1 MNKII
6 LASLAAAAVILPAS
20 AQAQRA
26 PAAVIVSVNTDRIAR
41 DCTACRA
48 ATTTIQGQQTALRTR
63 AQALEQQLQTES
75 KPIQDAINALNGKQ
89 PDAALQQRVT
99 AFQTKQQNAQRE
111 LAATERNIQSTQM
124 HVNQQIGARLR
135 TIISS
140 VATARGANFAL
151 DAGATLYA
159 APAVDVTDVVLAQL
173 NQQLPA
179 VSVTP
184 LPQTQQPQQ
193 STQGR

>member
-1 MNKII
+1 MNKI
-6 LASLAAAAVILPAS
+6 LLGTLAAAAVLLPAT

-26 PAAVIVSVNTDRIAR
+26 PAAVIVTVNTDRIAR

-48 ATTTIQGQQTALRTR
+48 ATTQIQNQQNTLRTR
-63 AQALEQQLQTES
+63 AQTLGQQLQTEG
-75 KPIQDAINALNGKQ
+75 KPIQDAINALAGKT
-89 PDAALQQRVT
+89 PDAALQARVT
-99 AFQTKQQNAQRE
+99 AFQTKQQNAERE
-111 LAATERNIQSTQM
+111 LQTGERNIQSTQL

-140 VATARGANFAL
+140 IATARGANLAV
-151 DAGATLYA
+151 DSGSTLYA
-159 APAVDVTDVVLAQL
+159 APAVDVTDAVLAQL

-184 LPQTQQPQQ
+184 LPQQPQQ
-193 STQGR
+193 QPSQGR

>member
-1 MNKII
+1 MKKLI
-6 LASLAAAAVILPAS
+6 LSTIAAAAMVIPAA

-26 PAAVIVSVNTDRIAR
+26 PAAVIITVNTDRIAR

-48 ATTTIQGQQTALRTR
+48 ATTTIQGQQNALRTR
-63 AQALEQQLQTES
+63 AQTLAQQLETES
-75 KPIQDAINALNGKQ
+75 KPIQNAVNALNGKA
-89 PDAALQQRVT
+89 PDAALQARIT

-111 LAATERNIQSTQM
+111 LAASERNIQSTQVN
-124 HVNQQIGARLR
+124 VNQQIGARLR

-140 VATARGANFAL
+140 VATARGANIAL
-151 DAGATLYA
+151 DSGATLYS
-159 APAVDVTDVVLAQL
+159 APAVDVTDAVLAQL

-184 LPQTQQPQQ
+184 LPQTQQPAP
-193 STQGR
+193 SQGR

>member
-1 MNKII
+1 MQKLIFS
-6 LASLAAAAVILPAS
+6 ALAAVAVIAPAA

-26 PAAVIVSVNTDRIAR
+26 PAAVVVTVDTDRIAR

-48 ATTTIQGQQTALRTR
+48 ASAQIQSQTAALRTR
-63 AQALEQQLQTES
+63 AQTLQQQFETEG
-75 KPIQDAINALNGKQ
+75 KPIQDAINALNGKA
-89 PDAALQQRVT
+89 PDAALQARVA

-111 LAATERNIQSTQM
+111 LAQTERTIQSTQAN
-124 HVNQQIGARLR
+124 VNQQIGTRLK
-135 TIISS
+135 TIIGSI
-140 VATARGANFAL
+140 ATARGANLAV
-151 DAGATLYA
+151 DSGSTLFSS
-159 APAVDVTDVVLAQL
+159 PAVDVTDAVLAQL

-184 LPQTQQPQQ
+184 LPQQPQR

>member
-6 LASLAAAAVILPAS
+6 LGALTAAAVILPAA

-41 DCTACRA
+41 ECTACRA
-48 ATTTIQGQQTALRTR
+48 ATTQIQNQTATLRTR
-63 AQALEQQLQTES
+63 AQTLGQQLQTEG
-75 KPIQDAINALNGKQ
+75 KPIQDAINALAGKN
-89 PDAALQQRVT
+89 PDAALQARVT
-99 AFQTKQQNAQRE
+99 AFQTKQQNAERE
-111 LAATERNIQSTQM
+111 LATSERTIQSTQA
-124 HVNQQIGARLR
+124 HVNQQIGLRLR

-140 VATARGANFAL
+140 VATARGANLAV
-151 DAGATLYA
+151 DTASTLYA

-173 NQQLPA
+173 NQQLPS

-184 LPQTQQPQQ
+184 LPQQQQPANP
-193 STQGR
+193 QGR

>member
-6 LASLAAAAVILPAS
+6 LSALTAAAVILPAS

-41 DCTACRA
+41 DCTACKA
-48 ATTTIQGQQTALRTR
+48 ATATIQSQRTALQTR
-63 AQALEQQLQTES
+63 AQALETQYQTEG
-75 KPIQDAINALNGKQ
+75 KPIQDAVNALNGKQ

-99 AFQTKQQNAQRE
+99 AFQTKFQNLQRE
-111 LAATERNIQSTQM
+111 LATTERNIQSTQIN
-124 HVNQQIGARLR
+124 VNQQIGARLR

-140 VATARGANFAL
+140 IASARGANFAI
-151 DAGATLYA
+151 DTGSTLYA

-184 LPQTQQPQQ
+184 LPQTQQPA
-193 STQGR
+193 SPQGR